1 MKRTID
7 RHCLSPRA
15 TMGGRRHLERRAE
28 RARLNSLNPPTQRPF
43 PRNLDCCSERGG
55 RSRVEGVV
63 RVRQGASLIRK
74 SVQAQPWGGAGPV
87 RARYLALGAAW
98 AAGCRPLLGGLI
110 RLNTHTQHSHS
121 QITNSAP
128 HVLRVVFYRVGSGT
142 GKQMIAAPIEP
153 KASKVA
159 QALAIAFVGFLVV
172 ISVWELFA
180 IRF

>member
-1 MKRTID
+1 ME
-7 RHCLSPRA
+7 
-15 TMGGRRHLERRAE
+15 GGK
-28 RARLNSLNPPTQRPF
+28 NQRGKILHTWRWGP
-43 PRNLDCCSERGG
+43 LG
-55 RSRVEGVV
+55 RQGVV
-63 RVRQGASLIRK
+63 
-74 SVQAQPWGGAGPV
+74 
-87 RARYLALGAAW
+87 
-98 AAGCRPLLGGLI
+98 PLLGGLI

-128 HVLRVVFYRVGSGT
+128 HVLRVIFYRVGSGT